1 MIRSIRRAAIC
12 TGLGLLVQLVAA
24 LDWTPFTFIA
34 SAVIGLPLILVGA
47 VLFLRA
53 VWKSLK
59 SGGAA

>member
-1 MIRSIRRAAIC
+1 MIRAIRRAAIC
-12 TGLGLLVQLVAA
+12 TGLGLLVQLAAA

-34 SAVIGLPLILVGA
+34 STVIGLPLILVGG